1 RTAAMRPFPR
11 GRALTRPEAANSAT
25 DWRTTMRRRTFDI
38 IVSSVGAVLALV
50 LLAAGALAMWGYSFA
65 NNSVRDQ
72 LTAQQIYFPPAG
84 SDALKPPEIGRYLNQ
99 YAGQQLTTGAQAE
112 AYADHFIA
120 VHLKEIAGGLTYAQ
134 VSAKAQADPTNT
146 QLQAQANTLFK
157 GETLRG
163 LLLNAYAFWK
173 VGQIALYAGIAAFA
187 GAAVMLVL
195 TALGY
200 WHLRR
205 VPADREVFAGK
216 PAGTPV
222 GAAA

>member
-1 RTAAMRPFPR
+1 
-11 GRALTRPEAANSAT
+11 
-25 DWRTTMRRRTFDI
+25 MRRRTFDI
-38 IVSSVGAVLALV
+38 IVSSVGAVLVVV

-72 LTAQQIYFPPAG
+72 LVAQQIYFPPAG
-84 SDALKPPEIGRYLNQ
+84 SDALKPPEIGNYLNQ

-120 VHLKEIAGGLTYAQ
+120 VHLSEVAGGQTYAQ
-134 VSAKAQADPTNT
+134 VSAAAMADPTNT
-146 QLQAQANTLFK
+146 KLQGQVATLFK

-173 VGQIALYAGIAAFA
+173 VGQIALYAGITAFA
-187 GAAVMLVL
+187 GAAVMLML
-195 TALGY
+195 TAFGF

-205 VPADREVFAGK
+205 VPVEQEVFAGK
-216 PAGTPV
+216 PTTEPV
-222 GAAA
+222 AATV